1 MDLFSSSPPGPGHAF
16 DAFYQKPGLPLIGMD
31 EVGRGPLAGPVVT
44 AAVVLDPARPL
55 IGLND
60 SKQLSERQRETL
72 LPQIIDRALHLGVGM
87 SFPEEIDRINIFQAT
102 IMAMRRAL
110 AHTRLNEGV
119 LLIDGLSFACPPLTC
134 VKVIK
139 GDTLS
144 PSIMA
149 ASIVAKIIRDRLMGY
164 YHQRYPEYHFARHKG
179 YGTKAHREALRLHGP
194 SPIHRMSFK
203 LL

>member
-1 MDLFSSSPPGPGHAF
+1 MELFSSLPPGPGYDF
-16 DAFYQKPGLPLIGMD
+16 DAFYQKPGLPLIGID

-44 AAVVLDPARPL
+44 AAVVLDPLRPL
-55 IGLND
+55 EGLND
-60 SKQLSERQRETL
+60 SKQLNERQREKL
-72 LPQIIDRALHLGVGM
+72 LPQILERTLHLGVGM
-87 SFPEEIDRINIFQAT
+87 SFPEEIDRVNIFQAT

-110 AHTRLNEGV
+110 AHTRLKEGI
-119 LLIDGLSFACPPLTC
+119 LLIDGLSFACHPLTP

-149 ASIVAKIIRDRLMGY
+149 ASIVAKIIRDRLMTY
-164 YHQRYPEYHFARHKG
+164 YHLHYPQYDFAKHKG
-179 YGTKAHREALRLHGP
+179 YGTKTHREAIRAHGP
-194 SPIHRMSFK
+194 SPLHRMSFK